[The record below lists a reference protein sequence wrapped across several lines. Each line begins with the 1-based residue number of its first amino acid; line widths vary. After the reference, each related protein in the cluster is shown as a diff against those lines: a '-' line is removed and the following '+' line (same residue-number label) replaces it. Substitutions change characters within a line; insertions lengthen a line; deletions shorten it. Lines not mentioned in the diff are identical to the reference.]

1 MSFFLETTDMDLGD
15 TPIENIF
22 INDYMPMANGTYVKV
37 YLIGY
42 KYAYDRDYK
51 IDLNNETIAKHL
63 NIPLE
68 DVLRAWDFWQSK
80 GIIEKIPIEDD
91 KSINYKVKFLSLKQ
105 LYIKNNIKLF
115 STEEVNVIRNKNTTE
130 DLIKANKIPE
140 INNMFN
146 NIDNIMRRQTVPM
159 EKQKI
164 LTWIT
169 DYNMNP
175 DVIEKAFSYG
185 VERKGVRNLNYV
197 EGIVR
202 NWYDEGLTNMEA
214 IMEYFRNKDEKYYLY
229 QKIMKSLGL
238 DKRPIRDDEAE
249 IIDKWFEKYKF
260 DLDLVLKA
268 CEADKNPTPSIKYVN
283 GILKSWSKKGIKTIE
298 DIEILDKPV
307 EKVERAKKT
316 QVRRSKAATTR
327 FHNFEQRSDNYTNDQ
342 LEEIMERKRQ
352 EAIERMK
359 KTRGNE

>member
-80 GIIEKIPIEDD
+80 GIIEKIVID
-91 KSINYKVKFLSLKQ
+91 KDSSVNYKVKFLNLKQ

-115 STEEVNVIRNKNTTE
+115 STDKYKVVKNKNTTE

-146 NIDNIMRRQTVPM
+146 KIDDIMGRQTVPM

-164 LTWIT
+164 LSWIT

-214 IMEYFRNKDEKYYLY
+214 VMEYFRRRDEKYYLY
-229 QKIMKSLGL
+229 QKIMKALGL
-238 DKRPIRDDEAE
+238 DKRPIRDDE
-249 IIDKWFEKYKF
+249 IDLIDKWFEEYKF

-268 CEADKNPTPSIKYVN
+268 CETDKNPIPSIKYVN
-283 GILKSWSKKGIKTIE
+283 GILKSWYNKGIKTID
-298 DIEILDKPV
+298 DIEILDKPA

-327 FHNFEQRSDNYTNDQ
+327 FHNFEQRSDQYSSDD
-342 LEEIMERKRQ
+342 LEKMAQKKRESYSQ
-352 EAIERMK
+352 RSKGES
-359 KTRGNE
+359 